1 MKKERPCYHS
11 MRQGTSKYAL
21 EFVFSGPS
29 TSGHAALPLIVCFIS
44 ETPLE
49 KTTFLFASGYQLEII
64 SRMGLCLLLLSSPG
78 LHLGYV
84 PCRLHQFL

>member
-49 KTTFLFASGYQLEII
+49 KTTFSFASAPHLQAD
-64 SRMGLCLLLLSSPG
+64 SREGGTMCLLLYLK
-78 LHLGYV
+78 L
-84 PCRLHQFL
+84 